1 MVGFLLPVENV
12 MKPYLKPTLTLVGA
26 ILMMAFFLYLV
37 PHLDGTHFAP
47 LASFVLSLIKAGAVI
62 AAARLAL
69 AYFDERAGINVNNWL
84 RNTANGN
91 QKAIYFSARFFVVVL
106 VFGFVVA

>member
-1 MVGFLLPVENV
+1 MAGFLLPVENV
-12 MKPYLKPTLTLVGA
+12 MKPYLNPTLTLVGA
-26 ILMMAFFLYLV
+26 ILMMAFFLYVV

-47 LASFVLSLIKAGAVI
+47 LASFVLSLIKAVTVI

-91 QKAIYFSARFFVVVL
+91 QKAVYFSARFFVVVL